1 MHIDLLIINASQI
14 ATPIDRGR
22 PCVKNELSDISIIEN
37 GAIAIHN
44 GKILDVGRTNVLMKK
59 YSADV
64 IINAEN
70 KLVIPGFVDPHTH
83 LLFAG
88 YRDDEF
94 VLRLKGISYMEIH
107 KRGGGIL
114 RTVRMVR
121 KASETKLAD
130 ETIKRITRMILN
142 GTTTFEI
149 KSGYGLDTKNELKM
163 LRAIKK
169 IKEFLPVDVI
179 PTFLGAHA
187 IPENMSAEEYVKI
200 IIEEMIPKVA
210 KEKLAVFNDVFIEG
224 GFTYDQC
231 RSILLAGKEH
241 GLIPKVHADEFRDAN
256 GAKLAAETNAISADH
271 LVNSSE
277 EGLRMLASKKVCG
290 VLLPATSMSVGS
302 KFANARKMINLG
314 IPIALGTDLSPACL
328 CESMQMVITL
338 AIHFMKM
345 LPEEALTAAT
355 LNAAYAIGLRDRGS
369 LEKSKRADIII
380 LDIPRINFLGYL
392 FGGNLVT
399 HVIVNGKILVEDGKI
414 VSHLKSR

>member
-1 MHIDLLIINASQI
+1 MDLLIINASQI
-14 ATPIDRGR
+14 ATPIDKGR
-22 PCVKNELSDISIIEN
+22 PCVKDELSNILIVEN
-37 GAIAIHN
+37 GAVAIHN
-44 GKILDVGRTNVLMKK
+44 GKILDVGRTNILMKK
-59 YSADV
+59 YSADIV
-64 IINAEN
+64 INAEN

-83 LLFAG
+83 LLFVG

-94 VLRLKGISYMEIH
+94 MLRLRGVSYMEIH
-107 KRGGGIL
+107 RRGGGIL

-121 KASETKLAD
+121 EASETELVD
-130 ETIKRITRMILN
+130 ETIKRIIRMILN

-149 KSGYGLDTKNELKM
+149 KSGYGLDTENELKM

-169 IKEFLPVDVI
+169 IKETLPVDVI

-187 IPENMSAEEYVKI
+187 IPENISAEEYTKVI
-200 IIEEMIPKVA
+200 VEEMIPKIS
-210 KEKLAVFNDVFIEG
+210 KEKLAIFNDVFIEG

-231 RSILLAGKEH
+231 KDILLAGKEY
-241 GLIPKVHADEFRDAN
+241 GLTPKVHADEFKDVN

-277 EGLRMLASKKVCG
+277 EGLKMLASKRVCG
-290 VLLPATSMSVGS
+290 VLLPATSMSVVL
-302 KFANARKMINLG
+302 KFANARKMIDLG

-328 CESMQMVITL
+328 CESMQMIITL

-345 LPEEALTAAT
+345 LPEETLTAAT

-369 LEKSKRADIII
+369 LEKGKRADIVI
-380 LDIPRINFLGYL
+380 LDIPRISFLGYL

-399 HVIVNGKILVEDGKI
+399 HVIVNGKIIVENGKI
-414 VSHLKSR
+414 VLHLKLR